1 MNCPIEDNS
10 WLDARQIE
18 QTGSLVEELMDH
30 SHDFLL
36 PESLMQ
42 EHPAEEPWLGVGF
55 FQVEELS

>member
-42 EHPAEEPWLGVGF
+42 EHPAEEP
-55 FQVEELS
+55 